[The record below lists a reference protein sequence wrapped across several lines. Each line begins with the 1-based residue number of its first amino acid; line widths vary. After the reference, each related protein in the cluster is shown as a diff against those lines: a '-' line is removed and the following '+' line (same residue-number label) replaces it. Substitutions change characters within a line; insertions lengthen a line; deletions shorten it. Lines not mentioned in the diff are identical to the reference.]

1 MQYTMNTA
9 RSKVSQIDYNSKYIV
24 LVSMRLMVK
33 NIFRFLF
40 QNMVKLPCFTVLIP
54 LKLNCSYY
62 YSISNQMPFLMGENH
77 QISSPAL
84 GEATGSVRLLLTK
97 NHPVPT
103 PAFRAG
109 APVNP
114 LGSPRLRVKFP
125 SGAEVNN
132 GNVLT
137 PTLVKDLPS
146 LSWKANPDSFYTVAN
161 VDPDVPSH
169 ADPSQ
174 GQVVHWLAG
183 NVPGDEIL
191 AGDQLMEYFG
201 AGPGKD
207 SGLHRY
213 VLLVYQQPAK
223 LDFDEPR
230 MSNLT
235 AENRYYFSI
244 ADFAK
249 KYNLGDPI
257 AGNFYRAEYDDY
269 VPILYEQLGAE
280 VHITVVMP
288 LYNVHLL
295 FTICVV
301 SKYHVMRGESI
312 PIYWAQFQA
321 PCYY

>member
-1 MQYTMNTA
+1 MY
-9 RSKVSQIDYNSKYIV
+9 
-24 LVSMRLMVK
+24 RL
-33 NIFRFLF
+33 
-40 QNMVKLPCFTVLIP
+40 CVLIFFIY
-54 LKLNCSYY
+54 LNNFIASPVQ
-62 YSISNQMPFLMGENH
+62 SDIEQKFLEYE
-77 QISSPAL
+77 IVPDVL
-84 GEATGSVRLLLTK
+84 SVA
-97 NHPVPT
+97 PT
-103 PAFRAG
+103 DYLA
-109 APVNP
+109 VT
-114 LGSPRLRVKFP
+114 FP
-125 SGAEVNN
+125 SGAEVHN

-137 PTLVKDLPS
+137 PTLVKDLPT
-146 LSWKANPDSFYTVAN
+146 LSWNANPDSFYTVAN

-169 ADPSQ
+169 AEPTQ

-183 NVPGDEIL
+183 NVPGDDIL

-249 KYNLGDPI
+249 KYDLGDPI

-269 VPILYEQLGAE
+269 VPILYEQLG
-280 VHITVVMP
+280 V
-288 LYNVHLL
+288 
-295 FTICVV
+295 
-301 SKYHVMRGESI
+301 
-312 PIYWAQFQA
+312 
-321 PCYY
+321 